1 MNFGE
6 MISWVRL
13 RLVWEAED
21 AEATQRIKSALQTA
35 YDYVNGY
42 RDWKRLR
49 RDETAT
55 LNEDEYSVDVPTSLT
70 RLYAVWIV
78 DASGSARLLDYRDY
92 SWFLNLFGDPSQ
104 LSAGTPAYYMVL
116 GATDGSLGATKLKLI
131 IAPPANE
138 NLTVHMLGYAYP
150 SPLTNNADVPWFP
163 TQYHSIL
170 PRLAFADLAATEEG
184 FDRQVAQENRQMAM
198 ALLDEMV
205 FAEPTGITAVTS
217 IPMAEPHG
225 IKRT

>member
-6 MISWVRL
+6 MISWVRRRL
-13 RLVWEAED
+13 RWEAD
-21 AEATQRIKSALQTA
+21 DSEATERIKSALQDA

-42 RDWKRLR
+42 RDWKRLL

-55 LNEDEYSVDVPTSLT
+55 LNEDEYSVDVPSNLT

-78 DASGSARLLDYRDY
+78 DASGAARLLEYRDY
-92 SWFLNLFGDPSQ
+92 SMFVNLFGDPSE
-104 LSAGTPAYYMVL
+104 LTAGTPAYYMVL
-116 GATDGSLGATKLKLI
+116 GAADGSLGAAKLKLI

-138 NLTVHMLGYAYP
+138 DFTVHMLGYAYP
-150 SPLTNNADVPWFP
+150 SQLSNNTDVPWFP
-163 TQYHSIL
+163 AQYHSIL

-184 FDRQVAQENRQMAM
+184 FDPKVADQNRQMAI

-217 IPMAEPHG
+217 IPMVEPHG